1 MSNDNDDNFDR
12 ELEPLLARAR
22 WPEPSPQ
29 AAQRLREQWH
39 TLTEERPRR
48 APWMA
53 RLAAAAVLVLAFGG
67 TWYAFTRDG
76 QDPTKIAQAP
86 NIPLPPTIAAPPLT
100 TPAFKPPPPPPIV
113 AQAPT
118 PRERL
123 AVLTSLPV
131 VDANATVRKA
141 IDLAVDGDAAAAR
154 ASLRSLPA
162 GAVERELAMAFASS
176 TEDARRQA
184 AIRLLGELGG
194 SSALPL
200 LARVA
205 KDPKFAADAMPGVA
219 RLGGADALVALA
231 RASQPV
237 PRREAMSHLLTLDT
251 QPAVSKFLAMVLNA
265 ATRDDALA
273 SLHDCTAPPV
283 ERLIAALDEPRVDNR
298 FAAAKA
304 LGALCDRT
312 EVGEALRRM
321 VSTNRNRREALAAL
335 LSCPS
340 REATTFINTA
350 RARASVDAEV
360 RAVQTELQRMF

>member
-1 MSNDNDDNFDR
+1 MSNDNDDNFDP
-12 ELEPLLARAR
+12 ELDALLAKAR
-22 WPEPSPQ
+22 WPEPSPHVS
-29 AAQRLREQWH
+29 QRLREQWH
-39 TLTEERPRR
+39 ALTEEHPRR
-48 APWMA
+48 PLRVAQ
-53 RLAAAAVLVLAFGG
+53 LAAAAVLVLALGG
-67 TWYAFTRDG
+67 TWFVATRDERN
-76 QDPTKIAQAP
+76 PTKIVQSP
-86 NIPLPPTIAAPPLT
+86 NMLLPPAVAPLPRT
-100 TPAFKPPPPPPIV
+100 TPTPPSAPPIV

-131 VDANATVRKA
+131 VNANATVRKA

-162 GAVERELAMAFASS
+162 GAVERELAIAFASS
-176 TEDARRQA
+176 TEDVRRQA
-184 AIRLLGELGG
+184 AIRLLSELGG

-205 KDPKFAADAMPGVA
+205 KDPKFAADVMPGVA
-219 RLGGADALVALA
+219 RLGGADALVALVG
-231 RASQPV
+231 ASQSV
-237 PRREAMSHLLTLDT
+237 PRREAMSHLLALDT
-251 QPAVSKFLAMVLNA
+251 QLAVSKFLAMVLND

-273 SLHDCTAPPV
+273 ALHDCTAPPV
-283 ERLIAALDEPRVDNR
+283 DKLIAALDDARVDNR

-304 LGALCDRT
+304 LGALCDRRD
-312 EVGEALRRM
+312 VGEALRRM
-321 VSTNRNRREALAAL
+321 VSTNHNRREALAAL